1 MSNNDIECSSSTV
14 SFQMKRTDRSLRVLL
29 WEFQDW
35 NLDQNWVWGGTFQFA
50 PLPPGFP
57 LSITSWFSHLQSH
70 ATLPLPFVYS
80 SNCLNHESHLRF
92 VLTHLLVQ
100 ISQIFEPVSDNLTQ
114 ITFAWLAA
122 QIEEATEVNLW
133 WQPVNLICSLF
144 KNLLHPKKTICYQAV
159 TFWPM
164 VSHKD
169 TRSCQNEIC
178 QESKP

>member
-1 MSNNDIECSSSTV
+1 MRWHFSVCSVSSRIPALYNVLILSFTV
-14 SFQMKRTDRSLRVLL
+14 TC
-29 WEFQDW
+29 
-35 NLDQNWVWGGTFQFA
+35 NIT
-50 PLPPGFP
+50 PPP
-57 LSITSWFSHLQSH
+57 
-70 ATLPLPFVYS
+70 PVYS

-92 VLTHLLVQ
+92 VITHLLVQ

-164 VSHKD
+164 VSQKD
-169 TRSCQNEIC
+169 TKACQNEIC